1 MSKFSGTSFLRKTN
15 SARTLHN
22 VAKCLVPLFGA
33 ICRYFNF
40 QTQLQEWWQVGT
52 RLVPDWYQIDRFGLD
67 ISHHGGGCRTRST
80 AINHTL
86 PHASIY
92 DRCGTAVHLAWVPL
106 FQHIIAFLLSMSVSH
121 ARMMGLLFQFPD
133 TTHLLGS
140 PGGELILATP
150 KQNKSLI
157 WDNIG

>member
-1 MSKFSGTSFLRKTN
+1 MSKISRDVIFAENK
-15 SARTLHN
+15 
-22 VAKCLVPLFGA
+22 FGW
-33 ICRYFNF
+33 IRDD
-40 QTQLQEWWQVGT
+40 QEWWQVGT

-67 ISHHGGGCRTRST
+67 IGHHGGGCRTRST

-86 PHASIY
+86 PHASMY

-140 PGGELILATP
+140 PYGELILAPP
-150 KQNKSLI
+150 KIDFIDLWQYRLI
-157 WDNIG
+157 SVKY